1 MSHRNARLTA
11 HGRLILLPALPA
23 PDQRQGGGLREYG
36 TARLGLPATLRL
48 DRRTDRRPR
57 V

>member
-23 PDQRQGGGLREYG
+23 PDQRQGGGLREYA